1 VSALI
6 ECTGPHTRRVC
17 SKGGRCWQLFA
28 TAHSGWCGP
37 CQAVCSKSPRG
48 SRHACSMGRISIRK
62 HWKHSRAIC
71 TVASATCNSNVLL
84 HGQRLIVEV
93 VHGVAAETVSRRRR
107 HRTWQG
113 AVNVEQ
119 RVSVQMRSDAVVQ
132 SSLGCEVEDA
142 FERDDREHRA
152 AVVEPVNLSVRA
164 CVGDRM
170 LGECPIGMQT
180 LALRHREV
188 PAVGLSVRDGWVK
201 VGKVV

>member
-1 VSALI
+1 
-6 ECTGPHTRRVC
+6 
-17 SKGGRCWQLFA
+17 
-28 TAHSGWCGP
+28 
-37 CQAVCSKSPRG
+37 
-48 SRHACSMGRISIRK
+48 M
-62 HWKHSRAIC
+62 
-71 TVASATCNSNVLL
+71 
-84 HGQRLIVEV
+84 
-93 VHGVAAETVSRRRR
+93 
-107 HRTWQG
+107 
-113 AVNVEQ
+113 
-119 RVSVQMRSDAVVQ
+119 QMRSDAVVQ